1 MDLDMADGNQD
12 VSISKKLKQSEVVL
26 CDVMDAPA
34 EVLICHGKADMGTK
48 GKSKSVDDDAWQQDI
63 KNASSSDLGNYTSV
77 AGSVDSAYHLRGSTS
92 GSTNSNNNNGSNSD
106 MSYHDDEVG
115 NDCDDYA
122 DENDCDD
129 LDGYLYYDDEDEDDY
144 SAIQSQFDNVDLPP
158 GVEASLPWLKEPA
171 SSSNMISNTSTSTIP
186 NHTIPSH
193 TNHNHSESKIMTT
206 TCLSE
211 NKWTA
216 SASSSM
222 FPADSSSNGEVEDSR
237 ENNTM
242 QKYRNFKQFDNVEDF
257 SDHHYR
263 GTGVSD
269 LPPPKIWAKRIQ
281 DEWKSLEKDLPD
293 TIFVRVYETRMELL
307 RAVIAGP
314 AGTPYHDGLFV
325 FDCIFPPT
333 YPDAPPMVYYY
344 SGGLRLNPNLYE
356 CGKVCLS
363 LLGTWSGKETEM
375 WIPGKSTMLQVL
387 VSIQAL
393 ILNAKPFFNEPGY
406 ESSYVGAEGDKRSK
420 KYNEEV
426 FILSLKT
433 MMYTLRRP
441 PKHFEDLV
449 IGHFQNRAHNILV
462 ACKAYADGAI
472 VGSVTVKDGVADV
485 DKADMG
491 ASGEFKATVKKM
503 INPLVAN
510 FTRFGSINCERF
522 RIDDR

>member
-1 MDLDMADGNQD
+1 MEHQSNCTWLFFVLLN
-12 VSISKKLKQSEVVL
+12 ISH
-26 CDVMDAPA
+26 CW
-34 EVLICHGKADMGTK
+34 
-48 GKSKSVDDDAWQQDI
+48 SKILLFTQ
-63 KNASSSDLGNYTSV
+63 NASSSDLGNYTSV
-77 AGSVDSAYHLRGSTS
+77 AGSVDSAYHPRGSTS

-171 SSSNMISNTSTSTIP
+171 SSSNMIPNTSTSIIP

-222 FPADSSSNGEVEDSR
+222 FPADSSSNGEVEDSG

-269 LPPPKIWAKRIQ
+269 LPV
-281 DEWKSLEKDLPD
+281 S
-293 TIFVRVYETRMELL
+293 
-307 RAVIAGP
+307 
-314 AGTPYHDGLFV
+314 
-325 FDCIFPPT
+325 
-333 YPDAPPMVYYY
+333 
-344 SGGLRLNPNLYE
+344 
-356 CGKVCLS
+356 KVNCRFNS
-363 LLGTWSGKETEM
+363 PS
-375 WIPGKSTMLQVL
+375 IPLTQ
-387 VSIQAL
+387 IHA
-393 ILNAKPFFNEPGY
+393 
-406 ESSYVGAEGDKRSK
+406 
-420 KYNEEV
+420 
-426 FILSLKT
+426 
-433 MMYTLRRP
+433 
-441 PKHFEDLV
+441 
-449 IGHFQNRAHNILV
+449 
-462 ACKAYADGAI
+462 
-472 VGSVTVKDGVADV
+472 
-485 DKADMG
+485 
-491 ASGEFKATVKKM
+491 
-503 INPLVAN
+503 
-510 FTRFGSINCERF
+510 
-522 RIDDR
+522 